1 MEQME
6 DNPEA
11 MEAIAEAIER
21 MEEAEA
27 HAARGRGN
35 EAAAPRARRQRQGR
49 ARRRADSPAAVD
61 GARGG
66 ENQQPGEVAEYDPRR
81 PSGVRNGSGVPWV
94 DMAHR
99 LGCMTYFDENDPR
112 APDPP
117 GFSGRL
123 WPPQAT
129 LLHAMLALSERP
141 VVRIADR
148 AGAVLR
154 PHVYVLSEPP
164 SSGKT
169 VLALAFICANRVRLF
184 PVPVNVLTM
193 QTDESGAT
201 AVNRAAVRVSRRG
214 PRGAHAHTLYADGR
228 GFLPELCCRFTR
240 HLPLHIVVAS
250 NSVISQWEREA
261 RRFCPGLGFFTID
274 SVRTLKAFN
283 ELYAEGRLDAGL
295 LFVKMGKVTTSFKM
309 PGETVA
315 PGAKQRS
322 ILRALRAVL
331 DGVIVDAVIYD
342 DADVAQLT
350 PEDCMLPAAISFVV
364 SATRRQTVAKVHV
377 QPAPTVEEF
386 LVRNHDAFPV
396 VASMLDDLLFSTLN
410 LRCDPEYAK
419 AYRDTPKIANRRVVV
434 EGGRAAEILRAL
446 DVPAEVVEMLNG
458 DAVETAA
465 SSLGIQAKSAAEVVR
480 WVLAD
485 RLSRYQDAAAR
496 LARLELFRKETAGL
510 PADRGNDKE
519 YARQAREL
527 LKNPG
532 STRAELL
539 ALAAACKGYGP
550 ELRSVLEKLEEGALE
565 ARELH
570 GKSLGRMR
578 DNIREKQC
586 QCCKVAFG
594 GDGPSAEE
602 LKALAAFAP
611 MLGAAAAAPAPLD
624 AYIVN
629 CCQIVLCE
637 NCALPTNGA
646 GRRFVKKCPNC
657 ARPVQPRSDL
667 IRVGGGIDLSAA
679 LDDEAL
685 LGTEAEPAEGGV
697 APENKTE
704 HPGPEPPATDADA
717 LAALDALGA
726 RAEALPKLRALVGVL
741 RGEAPVCIRDIRDA
755 PPIVAGLLEGEKRIP
770 PPANAARKVLVFAV
784 HGESTRMIS
793 AALTRVGI
801 GHAVLRGT
809 RQQKD
814 LTLERFRGE
823 VNVMVVTAARD
834 CAGLDLPFVSMV
846 VLYHHIR
853 DENIRVQVVGRA
865 QRVNRTHSLE
875 LVALLNQAEE
885 TEL

>member
-1 MEQME
+1 MEGEAPQRRENQME
-6 DNPEA
+6 GEA
-11 MEAIAEAIER
+11 PQRREGEDGAE
-21 MEEAEA
+21 
-27 HAARGRGN
+27 
-35 EAAAPRARRQRQGR
+35 APRARRRRPGH
-49 ARRRADSPAAVD
+49 ARRGQADGPAR
-61 GARGG
+61 GGG
-66 ENQQPGEVAEYDPRR
+66 ENQQPEEAAEYDPRR
-81 PSGVRNGSGVPWV
+81 PSGVKNESGVPWIE
-94 DMAHR
+94 MAHR

-112 APDPP
+112 APNPP
-117 GFSGRL
+117 GFNGQL

-141 VVRIADR
+141 VVRIADKS
-148 AGAVLR
+148 GAILR

-184 PVPVNVLTM
+184 PAPVNVLTM
-193 QTDESGAT
+193 QTDDGGVAPI
-201 AVNRAAVRVSRRG
+201 NRAAVRVARRVG
-214 PRGAHAHTLYADGR
+214 PRGPAHAHVLCPNGR
-228 GFLPELCCRFTR
+228 GFLPELCCRYTR

-261 RRFCPGLGFFTID
+261 RRFCPDLGFFTID
-274 SVRTLKAFN
+274 SVRTLKTFS

-295 LFVKMGKVTTSFKM
+295 LFVKMGKVTTTFKM
-309 PGETVA
+309 PGETLA

-342 DADVAQLT
+342 DADVALLT

-377 QPAPTVEEF
+377 QPAPTIEEF

-419 AYRDTPKIANRRVVV
+419 AYRDTPKIVNRRIIV
-434 EGGRAAEILRAL
+434 EGGRAAEILRDL

-485 RLSRYQDAAAR
+485 RLSRYQDAVAR
-496 LARLELFRKETAGL
+496 LARLDLFRKSTTGL

-519 YARQAREL
+519 YARQVREL

-532 STRAELL
+532 CTRAEIL
-539 ALAAACKGYGP
+539 AFAAACKGYGP
-550 ELRSVLEKLEEGALE
+550 ELRTILEKFEESALE

-602 LKALAAFAP
+602 LEALAAFAP
-611 MLGAAAAAPAPLD
+611 MLGAAAATAPAALD

-646 GRRFVKKCPNC
+646 KRRFVKKCPNC
-657 ARPVQPRSDL
+657 ARPVQPRGGL
-667 IRVGGGIDLSAA
+667 IRVGGGIDLEAA
-679 LDDEAL
+679 LSDEAL
-685 LGTEAEPAEGGV
+685 LGDEVEPADKTTEPPGV
-697 APENKTE
+697 GAGPGEALGNKAE
-704 HPGPEPPATDADA
+704 IPEPGGIGALDA
-717 LAALDALGA
+717 LAAEH
-726 RAEALPKLRALVGVL
+726 AEALPKLRALVGVL
-741 RGEAPVCIRDIRDA
+741 RGEAPACIRDVRDA
-755 PPIVAGLLEGEKRIP
+755 PPIVKGLLEGEKRIP

-784 HGESTRMIS
+784 HGESTRLIS
-793 AALTRVGI
+793 AALTHVGI
-801 GHAVLRGT
+801 RHVVLRGT

-814 LTLERFRGE
+814 HTLEQFRGE

-834 CAGLDLPFVSMV
+834 CAGLDLPFVSIV

-853 DENIRVQVVGRA
+853 DENIRIQVVGRA

-875 LVALLNQAEE
+875 LVALLNQVEEAE
-885 TEL
+885 LAHRD

>member
-1 MEQME
+1 
-6 DNPEA
+6 
-11 MEAIAEAIER
+11 
-21 MEEAEA
+21 
-27 HAARGRGN
+27 
-35 EAAAPRARRQRQGR
+35 
-49 ARRRADSPAAVD
+49 
-61 GARGG
+61 
-66 ENQQPGEVAEYDPRR
+66 
-81 PSGVRNGSGVPWV
+81 
-94 DMAHR
+94 MAHR

-117 GFSGRL
+117 GFNGRL

-141 VVRIADR
+141 VVRVADR
-148 AGAVLR
+148 NGAILR

-184 PVPVNVLTM
+184 PAPVNILTM
-193 QTDESGAT
+193 QTDEEGGT
-201 AVNRAAVRVSRRG
+201 AINRAAVRVLRRRG
-214 PRGAHAHTLYADGR
+214 RGAAPNAHVLCPDGR

-261 RRFCPGLGFFTID
+261 QRFCPDLGFFTID
-274 SVRTLKAFN
+274 SVRTLKTFN

-364 SATRRQTVAKVHV
+364 SATRRQTVAKIHV

-419 AYRDTPKIANRRVVV
+419 AYRDTPKIANRRIVV
-434 EGGRAAEILRAL
+434 EGGRAAEILRDL

-458 DAVETAA
+458 DAVATAA

-485 RLSRYQDAAAR
+485 RLSRYQDAAER
-496 LARLELFRKETAGL
+496 LARLEVFRKATVGL

-519 YARQAREL
+519 YARQVREL
-527 LKNPG
+527 LKSPG
-532 STRAELL
+532 CTRAEILS
-539 ALAAACKGYGP
+539 LAAACKGYGP
-550 ELRSVLEKLEEGALE
+550 ELRSILEKFEESALE

-602 LKALAAFAP
+602 LEALAAFAP
-611 MLGAAAAAPAPLD
+611 MLGAAAAAAPAPLD

-657 ARPVQPRSDL
+657 ARRVQPRSDL

-685 LGTEAEPAEGGV
+685 LGNEADPAGPEAAANNKAE
-697 APENKTE
+697 APEPSKTA
-704 HPGPEPPATDADA
+704 PANVDV
-717 LAALDALGA
+717 LAALDALDALDA

-741 RGEAPVCIRDIRDA
+741 RGEAPVCIRDTRDA
-755 PPIVAGLLEGEKRIP
+755 PPIVRGLLEGERRIP
-770 PPANAARKVLVFAV
+770 PPANEARKVLVFAV
-784 HGESTRMIS
+784 HGESTRLIS
-793 AALTRVGI
+793 AALAHVGI
-801 GHAVLRGT
+801 RHAVLRGT

-814 LTLERFRGE
+814 QTLEQFRNE

-853 DENIRVQVVGRA
+853 DENVRIQVVGRA

-875 LVALLNQAEE
+875 LVALLNRGEELELGGGGAEGDGD
-885 TEL
+885 